1 MTAYLRAAV
10 HANFKDVYRV
20 QETRKEKEFSRKSI
34 IDSQE
39 QVLNVIV
46 VTKEY
51 ENPFAFSSI
60 RKSKLKSIVTVR
72 VRASQQHNRSK
83 GSRVR
88 ASELFH

>member
-10 HANFKDVYRV
+10 HANFKDVSRV

-34 IDSQE
+34 IDSE
-39 QVLNVIV
+39 ERVLNVIV

-51 ENPFAFSSI
+51 ENPFAFSSTI
-60 RKSKLKSIVTVR
+60 KSKLKSIVTGR